1 MKKARLILSASLLT
15 VATFTAITFS
25 SCSKDEVCPVGY
37 TGEDCKVLVR
47 DQFIGTYVGTEQ
59 CTTGDDSYTV
69 TIVANSDNVKVTMT
83 NIYNDNYTA
92 IGTVTG
98 DNTISF
104 NGSQSGATFSGTGT
118 ITGSQLK
125 LNYTI
130 SDGVLTNTCEFIGNK

>member
-15 VATFTAITFS
+15 IGTFAAVTFT

-37 TGEDCKVLVR
+37 TGKDCKTLVR
-47 DQFIGTYVGTEQ
+47 DQFIGVYVGTEQ
-59 CTTGDDSYTV
+59 CTQGNDSYTV
-69 TIVANSDNVKVTMT
+69 TIAANSDNVKVTMT

-104 NGSQSGATFSGTGT
+104 NGSQAGATFSGTGT
-118 ITGSQLK
+118 IVGSQLT
-125 LNYTI
+125 LDYTV
-130 SDGVLTNTCEFIGNK
+130 SDATTSNTCKFTGNK

>member
-15 VATFTAITFS
+15 VGTFAAITFT

-37 TGEDCKVLVR
+37 TGKDCKTLVR
-47 DQFIGTYVGTEQ
+47 DQFIGVYVGTEQ
-59 CTTGDDSYTV
+59 CTIGTDQYTV

-104 NGSQSGATFSGTGT
+104 SGSQSGATFSVTGT
-118 ITGSQLK
+118 IAGTQLT
-125 LNYTI
+125 LDYTV
-130 SDGVLTNTCEFIGNK
+130 SDALSSNTCKFVGTK

>member
-15 VATFTAITFS
+15 VGTFAAITFT

-37 TGEDCKVLVR
+37 TGKDCKTLVR
-47 DQFIGTYVGTEQ
+47 DQFIGVYVGTEQ
-59 CTTGDDSYTV
+59 CTIGTDQYTV
-69 TIVANSDNVKVTMT
+69 TVVANSDNVKVTMT

-118 ITGSQLK
+118 IAGNQLT
-125 LNYTI
+125 LDYTV
-130 SDGVLTNTCEFIGNK
+130 SDAATSNTCKFVGNK